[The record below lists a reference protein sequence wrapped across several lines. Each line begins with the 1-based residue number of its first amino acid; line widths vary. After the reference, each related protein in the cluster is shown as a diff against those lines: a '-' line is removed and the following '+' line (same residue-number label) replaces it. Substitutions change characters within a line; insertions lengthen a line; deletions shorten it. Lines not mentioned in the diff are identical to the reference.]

1 MGIETSKY
9 ASSPSKEITP
19 TASASAASSPIDSF
33 YPYETFTLVW
43 LDGDADSNANKKIQ
57 ADLRDRFSFY
67 LTFTDNTLFEQ
78 WLKTQSERTK
88 IFLVVS
94 GQCGEAVVRNICDL
108 PSIITIYVFCRQVE
122 KHEAWSKSLPKVRAV
137 VSRKAELL
145 QLIRRDEELYN
156 NLEDFRATQIVK
168 DHTQDNAPYLAFEL
182 LLEILTSPGYL
193 ETARFPAEIF
203 GKLCRDY
210 SEDTDASKRLTEFDK
225 KYDEKSAVELLTA
238 NTPFSRFISKA
249 LREQDISLLFDFR
262 IFLEHLTGEITANR
276 ERLGRGYRIQYMM
289 PQTIENLQAN
299 VGKHLVYNGF
309 LRISAERPDLHE
321 YEDHKMD
328 IQTVLI
334 DITADSV
341 ADFAPFACLNKF
353 PGLKDNS
360 DILFTCGAIF
370 KIALVKNIE
379 RTTWILNLELA
390 SGTDLKALYKK
401 KSELN
406 RNKDLL
412 IINNLL
418 QQSNQST
425 LFCQKLLQNLPD
437 DHPLLSKVKK
447 IACKPD
453 TIPTSPKPQSV
464 VLKNTQFILL
474 GLLKKMTPIATA
486 MFKALH
492 SLMNETIV
500 SYDNPSEIPHSAMS
514 DKILMIFTTN
524 QMNLSTVKKASPSAK
539 FFVLETDEAKVNN
552 YERLGSDE
560 DLMFQMSDELCRCF
574 HLEANEDWREG
585 EEQLSKQKQAIA
597 KKIHEKLKEVYQQFP
612 EPDLDEKRKLST
624 RFVVFWLQ
632 GQREDKNYT
641 KKIKK
646 LFENIL
652 SFTSYNDPQDCWE
665 EILTLEQDTHLFIV
679 IDESYSE
686 NDIVGIIADPHEK
699 KIYRSTPVQPDAKG
713 KIHDKTSFLLIYDLI
728 ERYSE
733 LGSEFQS
740 RKDPRNAKDMFT
752 RAQQLCKCLIELD
765 K

>member
-9 ASSPSKEITP
+9 GSGHSKEITS

-43 LDGDADSNANKKIQ
+43 LDRDADSNPNKKIR
-57 ADLRDRFSFY
+57 ADLRDRFSFC

-78 WLKTQSERTK
+78 WLKAQSERTK

-94 GQCGEAVVRNICDL
+94 GQYGETVIPKICNL
-108 PSIITIYVFCRQVE
+108 PSIITIYVFCKHIE
-122 KHEAWSKSLPKVRAV
+122 KHEGWSKPLPKVRAV

-145 QLIRRDEELYN
+145 QSIRKDEELYN
-156 NLEDFRATQIVK
+156 NLEDFRTTQIVK

-182 LLEILTSPGYL
+182 LLEILTSPVYL
-193 ETARFPAEIF
+193 EPARFPAEF
-203 GKLCRDY
+203 FKKLRQDY
-210 SEDTDASKRLTEFDK
+210 SEDKDASILLTEFEE
-225 KYDEKSAVELLTA
+225 KYEEKYAMELLTA

-249 LREQDISLLFDFR
+249 LREQDISLLFDLR
-262 IFLEHLTGEITANR
+262 YFLEHLSDQIKDNR
-276 ERLGRGYRIQYMM
+276 ERLGCGYRIQYMM

-299 VGKHLVYNGF
+299 IGKHLVYNGF
-309 LRISAERPDLHE
+309 LRVSADRPDLIE
-321 YEDHKMD
+321 YNDHKMD

-334 DITADSV
+334 DVTVDSV
-341 ADFAPFACLNKF
+341 ADFASIACLNKF
-353 PGLKDNS
+353 SGLNNNS
-360 DILFTCGAIF
+360 DIIFTCGAIF
-370 KIALVKNIE
+370 KIVVVKNIE

-390 SGTDLKALYKK
+390 SEIDLKALHKK
-401 KSELN
+401 KSELS

-418 QQSNQST
+418 GQSDQST
-425 LFCQKLLQNLPD
+425 IFCQKLQQNLPGN
-437 DHPLLSKVKK
+437 HPLLSKVKQ
-447 IACKPD
+447 IACKSD
-453 TIPTSPKPQSV
+453 TIPTSPKPQSI

-474 GLLKKMTPIATA
+474 GLSKNMTPIATA

-492 SLMNETIV
+492 SLMNETVV
-500 SYDNPSEIPHSAMS
+500 SYDNPSEIPHSTMN
-514 DKILMIFTTN
+514 DKIWMVFTTN

-552 YERLGSDE
+552 YERFGSDE
-560 DLMFQMSDELCRCF
+560 DLMFQMSDELYRCF
-574 HLEANEDWREG
+574 HLEADEDWREG

-612 EPDLDEKRKLST
+612 EPNLNEKSKLST
-624 RFVVFWLQ
+624 KFVVLWLQ
-632 GQREDKNYT
+632 GQQENKNYT
-641 KKIKK
+641 KKINK

-652 SFTSYNDPQDCWE
+652 SFTFYNNPEDCWG
-665 EILTLEQDTHLFIV
+665 EILTVEQDTHLFIV
-679 IDESYSE
+679 IDESYSD
-686 NDIVGIIADPHEK
+686 NDIVGIIADQHEK
-699 KIYRSTPVQPDAKG
+699 KIYRSTPIQPDAKG